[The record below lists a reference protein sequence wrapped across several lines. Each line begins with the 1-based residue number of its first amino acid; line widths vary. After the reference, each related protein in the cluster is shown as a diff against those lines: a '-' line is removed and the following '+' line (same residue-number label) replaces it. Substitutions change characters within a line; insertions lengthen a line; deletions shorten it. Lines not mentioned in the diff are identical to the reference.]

1 MSVIFP
7 GNYVTHLN
15 AYKAQGVEAIPGVE
29 FYRVIGVYTTSG
41 TVASGTLPLV
51 VPSPDQRGDDK
62 PRLDKALS
70 IPAGAKIYRTAVS
83 TKNLSTTGNATAQVT
98 GISGGVTLTAS
109 SGVFPEA
116 GATSSYFPSHLL
128 AIAALGSN
136 TVVTVT
142 TSADLAVVDSG
153 ETSGVIVEVC
163 YTLDAPAPDVEDIH
177 LGYKIEAGQSS

>member
-41 TVASGTLPLV
+41 TVADGTLPLV

-62 PRLDKALS
+62 PRLDKTMS

-98 GISGGVTLTAS
+98 GISGGVTLTAA

-116 GATSSYFPSHLL
+116 GATSSYDPSTE
-128 AIAALGSN
+128 ITALGSN
-136 TVVTVT
+136 TNVTVT
-142 TSADLAVVDSG
+142 TSADMDVVDPG
-153 ETSGVIVEVC
+153 ETAGVIVEVC

-177 LGYKIEAGQSS
+177 LGYKIEAGQSA